1 MEAVLLCVQVDT
13 LLFNHMFVQFVVLDA
28 NNVLMLLYVLYALV
42 DIICIVKVVRLFVL
56 MATSLLLMEA

>member
-13 LLFNHMFVQFVVLDA
+13 LLFNHMFVQFVVVDA